1 MSVQFKFSDTVD
13 DDRRLEIIETLK
25 RAGFAARSLFPGQKR
40 PKLASIFTVAKAN
53 ARNIKT
59 LRAALAGYAGEI
71 EYVEASP
78 DRNLKA

>member
-13 DDRRLEIIETLK
+13 DDRRLEIIEALK

-40 PKLASIFTVAKAN
+40 PRLAAIFTVAKAGSKD
-53 ARNIKT
+53 IKA
-59 LRAALAGYAGEI
+59 LRAALAGYGRDI

-78 DRNLKA
+78 DRSLKA

>member
-13 DDRRLEIIETLK
+13 DDRRLEIIEALK

-40 PKLASIFTVAKAN
+40 PRLASIFTVAKAKDVK
-53 ARNIKT
+53 A
-59 LRAALAGYAGEI
+59 LQAALSGYGRDI

-78 DRNLKA
+78 NRSLKS